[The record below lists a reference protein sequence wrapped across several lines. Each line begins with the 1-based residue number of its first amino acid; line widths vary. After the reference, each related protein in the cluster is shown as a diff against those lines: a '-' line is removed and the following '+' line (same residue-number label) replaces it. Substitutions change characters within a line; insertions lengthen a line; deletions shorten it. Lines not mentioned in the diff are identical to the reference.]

1 MLKMGER
8 VGLQSFL
15 LVPSVFVL
23 SSAFAF
29 FHDFSPAFFPCE
41 WEDKPQV
48 VQSCSSYISHVYTA
62 APSTHLRQYKRSWE
76 SEESAVCPL
85 SVPSSESK

>member
-1 MLKMGER
+1 MTWGLHHCDLRRESQSLILKMGER

-29 FHDFSPAFFPCE
+29 FPLLL
-41 WEDKPQV
+41 
-48 VQSCSSYISHVYTA
+48 SCF
-62 APSTHLRQYKRSWE
+62 
-76 SEESAVCPL
+76 L
-85 SVPSSESK
+85 SM